1 MKKTVFRLV
10 EALIVGAALVV
21 LTARYTASDA
31 YQEYRRAG
39 GRNGFWSWFAK
50 EKCGVSLPGVE
61 DQDEKF
67 AAEREAQDKAKAK
80 DEQEKRKSKLAELE
94 KREKEL
100 VAAEA
105 KEKKRLAAVK
115 KMLVAKKGAKS
126 GKSGK
131 GRSFSGSSGTV
142 KTGGKSSYQSAGPG
156 QMYRVNGIQGIE
168 FGSTDNAP
176 AEGVRPLM
184 SVSYDADGNAE
195 FKTLKWRQSRKL
207 SDPIYG
213 FENAILDHTYESG
226 QLSRVTLTKSFP
238 LNEQGMQQA
247 MEFYASMSDQ
257 ASSDLGF
264 EVVDVDRT
272 GSEKSPRICEF
283 RNKEGETSISGQV
296 NVWSDKRVTVSLSV
310 DDTGYSKMAR
320 QQARDAYDIGD
331 PGLSDARIEVW
342 GRDFSEQKAIANE
355 LLGK

>member
-10 EALIVGAALVV
+10 EALIVGSALVV
-21 LTARYTASDA
+21 LTVRYTASDA
-31 YQEYRRAG
+31 YQEYRRTG

-61 DQDEKF
+61 DRDEK
-67 AAEREAQDKAKAK
+67 AAAGEKKAKAK
-80 DEQEKRKSKLAELE
+80 AEREEKRAALAKLEA
-94 KREKEL
+94 REKEL

-105 KEKKRLAAVK
+105 KAKKRLAAVK
-115 KMLVAKKGAKS
+115 KMLAAKKGAKA

-142 KTGGKSSYQSAGPG
+142 KTGGKSSYQPAAPG

-195 FKTLKWRQSRKL
+195 FKGLKWRQSRKL

-213 FENAILDHTYESG
+213 FENAVLDHTYESG

-238 LNEQGMQQA
+238 LNEQGMRQA

-264 EVVDVDRT
+264 EVVDIDRT

-310 DDTGYSKMAR
+310 NDSGYSKMAT
-320 QQARDAYDIGD
+320 QQAREAYDVGD

-342 GRDFSEQKAIANE
+342 GRDYSEQKAIANE

>member
-21 LTARYTASDA
+21 LTVRTTQSDA
-31 YQEYRRAG
+31 FGEYRRRG
-39 GRNGFWSWFAK
+39 GRKDFWSWFAK

-61 DQDEKF
+61 DLDEKF
-67 AAEREAQDKAKAK
+67 AAEEKKAKARA
-80 DEQEKRKSKLAELE
+80 EREKKKAALAKLEA
-94 KREKEL
+94 REKEL

-105 KEKKRLAAVK
+105 KAKKRLESVK
-115 KMLVAKKGAKS
+115 KMLAAKKGAKS

-142 KTGGKSSYQSAGPG
+142 KTGGKSSYQPAAPG

-168 FGSTDNAP
+168 FGSTENAP
-176 AEGVRPLM
+176 AEGVRPIL

-195 FKTLKWRQSRKL
+195 FKGLKWRQSRKL

-213 FENAILDHTYESG
+213 FENAVLYHTYESG

-238 LNEQGMQQA
+238 LNEQGMRQA

-264 EVVDVDRT
+264 EVVDIDRT

-310 DDTGYSKMAR
+310 NDSGYSKMAT
-320 QQARDAYDIGD
+320 QQAREAYDVGD

-342 GRDFSEQKAIANE
+342 GGDFSEQKAIANE

>member
-1 MKKTVFRLV
+1 MKKIVFRLV

-21 LTARYTASDA
+21 LTVRYTTSDA
-31 YQEYRRAG
+31 YQEYRRTG

-50 EKCGVSLPGVE
+50 EKCGVALPGVE
-61 DQDEKF
+61 DLDEKA
-67 AAEREAQDKAKAK
+67 AAEEKKAKAK
-80 DEQEKRKSKLAELE
+80 AEREEKKAKLAELE

-105 KEKKRLAAVK
+105 KEQKRLEAVK
-115 KMLVAKKGAKS
+115 KMLEVKKGAKS

-131 GRSFSGSSGTV
+131 GRSFFGSSGTV
-142 KTGGKSSYQSAGPG
+142 KTGGKSSYQPAAPG

-176 AEGVRPLM
+176 AEGARPLL

-272 GSEKSPRICEF
+272 GSEKSPRVCEF
-283 RNKEGETSISGQV
+283 RNNEGETSISGQV
-296 NVWSDKRVTVSLSV
+296 NVWNDKRVTVSLSV
-310 DDTGYSKMAR
+310 DDSGYSKMAR
-320 QQARDAYDIGD
+320 QQAREAYDVGD

-342 GRDFSEQKAIANE
+342 GRDYSEQKAIANE

>member
-21 LTARYTASDA
+21 LMVRTTQSDA
-31 YQEYRRAG
+31 YQECRRTG

-61 DQDEKF
+61 DLDEKSVAEEKKAKA
-67 AAEREAQDKAKAK
+67 AAERAKKAK
-80 DEQEKRKSKLAELE
+80 LADLE
-94 KREKEL
+94 AREKEL
-100 VAAEA
+100 VAAET
-105 KEKKRLAAVK
+105 KEKKRLEAVRK
-115 KMLVAKKGAKS
+115 KLVEQQRKKSAKGSAK
-126 GKSGK
+126 GK
-131 GRSFSGSSGTV
+131 GRSFAGSSGKV
-142 KTGGKSSYQSAGPG
+142 KTGGKSSYRAGAPG

-195 FKTLKWRQSRKL
+195 FKGLKWRQSRKL

-213 FENAILDHTYESG
+213 FENAVLDHTYESG

-238 LNEQGMQQA
+238 LNEQGMRQA

-264 EVVDVDRT
+264 EVVDIDRT

-310 DDTGYSKMAR
+310 NDSGYSKMAT
-320 QQARDAYDIGD
+320 QQAREAYDVGD

-342 GRDFSEQKAIANE
+342 GRDYSEQKAIANE